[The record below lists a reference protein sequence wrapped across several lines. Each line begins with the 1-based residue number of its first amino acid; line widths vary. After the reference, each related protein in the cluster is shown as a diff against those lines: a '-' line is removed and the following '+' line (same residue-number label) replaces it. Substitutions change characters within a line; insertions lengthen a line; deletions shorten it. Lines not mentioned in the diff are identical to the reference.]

1 MTTLSI
7 EGGGD
12 GQPPVRVPAPVL
24 YVLITVGGIVAS
36 AWVGYAAAQS
46 KLESRISVLESQY
59 IQMHADVNEIR
70 TDVKTL
76 LGRRP

>member
-7 EGGGD
+7 EGGPA
-12 GQPPVRVPAPVL
+12 GQENVRVPAPVL
-24 YVLITVGGIVAS
+24 YVLITVGGIIAS
-36 AWVGYAAAQS
+36 AYAGYAASQNKTEA
-46 KLESRISVLESQY
+46 RISVLESQFQ
-59 IQMHADVNEIR
+59 QMHTDVNEIR

>member
-1 MTTLSI
+1 MTTLQI
-7 EGGGD
+7 D
-12 GQPPVRVPAPVL
+12 GPTEQDKVRVPAPIL
-24 YVLITVGGIVAS
+24 YILVTVGGLIAS

-46 KLESRISVLESQY
+46 ATNARISVLESQY
-59 IQMHADVNEIR
+59 FILHADVNEIR